1 MNSSIHQ
8 EFPQPDDPTVLAWRY
23 LDLPK
28 LLSLLLKK
36 ELYLTRLDLKW
47 SLRDGPLRWVLI
59 DVLHSARI
67 LVGRQVSE

>member
-1 MNSSIHQ
+1 MIV
-8 EFPQPDDPTVLAWRY
+8 VLDNARY
-23 LDLPK
+23 HHAV
-28 LLSLLLKK
+28 LLRPFLRQHAK
-36 ELYLTRLDLKW
+36 LKW

>member
-1 MNSSIHQ
+1 MECRTARLEWDH
-8 EFPQPDDPTVLAWRY
+8 
-23 LDLPK
+23 PK
-28 LLSLLLKK
+28 LCVPFAKVI
-36 ELYLTRLDLKW
+36 LKW